1 MRSLARWAARLYP
14 AAWRARYGV
23 EMEALLEDVGPGW
36 RDLWD
41 IVRGAV
47 FMQITS
53 LSFWKILAGCT
64 LAGVL
69 AAGIWSAT
77 IPKRYVS
84 TAVVRIGAGPA
95 ATDGEAKRAALGR
108 VQAVLS
114 RSSLATIIIQQNLY
128 ARERQRVPME
138 DVTQEMRNRHLRI
151 QTVDAASGTVFAVS
165 FDNENPAAAQ
175 ATLRAIVSSLAE
187 RHVPQGD
194 GAADM
199 EVLNP
204 ASLPSQP
211 LAPNRMRVIG
221 GGLGLGLVLG
231 FVCGA
236 IWSIM
241 RRKERWS
248 IRRTGGFAVAGM
260 AIGLTIAFLI
270 PNEYVSTA
278 VLRTADGGK
287 LQSTVAQV
295 LSDDSLAAIVRED
308 HLYSRELSRSSMH
321 DVVQKMRNENIRVLT
336 LQLQPGLE
344 GAALTISFTYPDRLG
359 AQTVTRDLVARIIT
373 INGVPPSATEV
384 LDSASLPQEP
394 IYPNRLNIAVLGTVV
409 GILLGLAV
417 SLFRRA
423 RLATA

>member
-23 EMEALLEDVGPGW
+23 EMEALLEDAGPGW

-41 IVRGAV
+41 IVRGAL
-47 FMQITS
+47 FMQMTS
-53 LSFWKILAGCT
+53 LSFWKILTGCT

-69 AAGIWSAT
+69 GAGIWSAT
-77 IPKRYVS
+77 IPNRYVS
-84 TAVVRIGAGPA
+84 RAVIRISAAAP
-95 ATDGEAKRAALGR
+95 ATDGEAKREALGR

-128 ARERQRVPME
+128 ARQRQRYPME

-175 ATLRAIVSSLAE
+175 ATVRAVVSSLAE
-187 RHVPQGD
+187 RHLPQGD
-194 GAADM
+194 SAADM

-211 LAPNRMRVIG
+211 LGPNRIRVIG

-241 RRKERWS
+241 RWKEPWS
-248 IRRTGGFAVAGM
+248 IRRIGCFAAAGM
-260 AIGLTIAFLI
+260 ALGLAVAFLI

-278 VLRTADGGK
+278 VLRTADGSR
-287 LQSTVAQV
+287 LQSTIAQV
-295 LSDDSLAAIVRED
+295 LSEDSLAAIVRED
-308 HLYSRELSRSSMH
+308 HLYSRELSRSSIH
-321 DVVQKMRNENIRVLT
+321 DVVRKMRDKHIRV
-336 LQLQPGLE
+336 QGVE
-344 GAALTISFTYPDRLG
+344 GTALTISFTYPDRLG
-359 AQTVTRDLVARIIT
+359 AQTVTRDLVTRFIAV
-373 INGVPPSATEV
+373 NGVAPSTTEV

-409 GILLGLAV
+409 GILLGIAV

-423 RLATA
+423 KLATA